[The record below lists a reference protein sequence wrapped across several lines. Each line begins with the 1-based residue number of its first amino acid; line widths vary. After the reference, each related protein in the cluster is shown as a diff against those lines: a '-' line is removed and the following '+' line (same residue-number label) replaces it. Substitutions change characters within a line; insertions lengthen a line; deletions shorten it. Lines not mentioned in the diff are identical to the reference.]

1 MIKNYILLLF
11 VLGCLTLKAQ
21 NKTQAYQGSE
31 WLKYRIHYGLLNA
44 GYAELELEDSS
55 KSSKEFHVVGKGKTT
70 GMVSVFFKV
79 KDQYESYFSKE
90 SQHPRYAIRRV
101 DEGGYIINRDLYFEQ
116 GMAITQDFKKN
127 TIDTVAAVDV
137 YDLLSAFYKL
147 RNQDFS
153 KVSDGEEIDLKL
165 FFDRE
170 VFSFKLKVLGREVM
184 RTKFGKVKAIKLRPL
199 VQSGR
204 VFKEQESLTLWIS
217 DDQNKIPLRIKAEL
231 AVGSLKADLDAYKGL
246 NNAFNIIVNN

>member
-1 MIKNYILLLF
+1 MLKIYIVLLF
-11 VLGCLTLKAQ
+11 VLGSFVLKAQ
-21 NKTQAYQGSE
+21 NKTQAYQDGE

-44 GYAELELEDSS
+44 GYAELKLEDSKKAS
-55 KSSKEFHVVGKGKTT
+55 NEFHVIGKGKTT

-79 KDQYESYFSKE
+79 KDRYESYFSKE
-90 SQHPRYAIRRV
+90 SQYPRYAIRRV
-101 DEGGYIINRDLYFEQ
+101 DEGGYIINRDLYFEK
-116 GMAITQDFKKN
+116 GTAITQDFKKN
-127 TIDTVAAVDV
+127 SIDTVAAVNV

-153 KVSDGEEIDLKL
+153 KVYKGEEIDLKL

-170 VFSFKLKVLGREVM
+170 VFSFKLKILGREII
-184 RTKFGKVKAIKLRPL
+184 RTKFGQVNAIKLRPL

-217 DDQNKIPLRIKAEL
+217 DDQNKIPLRIKADL

-246 NNAFNIIVNN
+246 NNSFNIIINN